1 MTLAILLSPWVVST
15 FAQLVWKGLI
25 RLASELTYRTDG
37 ETSGRDIL
45 VQTTVEVGCVVK
57 LY

>member
-1 MTLAILLSPWVVST
+1 MTLAILLSPWVVPT
-15 FAQLVWKGLI
+15 FAQLVWEGLI
-25 RLASELTYRTDG
+25 CLASELIYRTDG

-45 VQTTVEVGCVVK
+45 VQTTVEVAYVVK

>member
-15 FAQLVWKGLI
+15 FAQLVWEGLI